1 MQQHDKSS
9 FWPLTLQQAA
19 RRLVSEGRQWP
30 DNDPSP
36 LALCCMTHRHDIST
50 TLQETSDLAGGATE
64 ANVDPMVEQSVWPVE
79 LIMKPVNSWNT
90 GKTSRSSLLKPH
102 YVCDWPQRNTGNTE
116 NQCKARISIFVTWY
130 SNTESCCYMCKEG
143 FKQQHKDMN
152 KIINLA
158 LCK

>member
-116 NQCKARISIFVTWY
+116 NQCKVVFLHVYLFLLHDTVTQKAAA
-130 SNTESCCYMCKEG
+130 TCAK
-143 FKQQHKDMN
+143 KDSSSST
-152 KIINLA
+152 KIWTR
-158 LCK
+158 